1 MLWNKQVVAHVPL
14 KEKALKKCLNR
25 TPKAV
30 TYTNV
35 NVTGS
40 EYSRVFFKRDFLKW
54 DKVVIICSG
63 STFGSNRSTCG

>member
-1 MLWNKQVVAHVPL
+1 MNT
-14 KEKALKKCLNR
+14 

-40 EYSRVFFKRDFLKW
+40 EYFRVYKKKGGFLKW
-54 DKVVIICSG
+54 DMVVVICSG
-63 STFGSNRSTCG
+63 STFGSNRSTCGDANQRRGTLIYPLEHAW